1 MSSSLHPK
9 IKDQGRLME
18 ELIKA
23 LNKAEPLVRQ
33 EFGTSNYLYKVF
45 LQIHREFDSFCDE
58 LEIPPRERGSFREH
72 IRKIVK
78 RNRQFNYLNVQK
90 FLNST
95 PQEFIVRGVW
105 TSERCSVTIS

>member
-1 MSSSLHPK
+1 MNSSLCSK
-9 IKDQGRLME
+9 IKTEGGLME

-33 EFGTSNYLYKVF
+33 DFGTSNYLYKVF

-58 LEIPPRERGSFREH
+58 LEIPPHERGSFREQ

-78 RNRQFNYLNVQK
+78 GNRQFNYLNVQK
-90 FLNST
+90 FLDST
-95 PQEFIVRGVW
+95 PQEFIVRGEW
-105 TSERCSVTIS
+105 TSERCSVIIT